1 MGFGILLIGYFLSF
15 ATALAKVYFFA
26 DIIGGL
32 IMTYALY
39 KLSSYGKNFKSS
51 VYASMAFTLMSL
63 LCATVSMFSTTD
75 SIFLNISLMFATT
88 IRAGTILILHIYML
102 SALMMMAQEADDEKL
117 ANKAKWSLGIVT
129 VYYVFYI
136 LFSLLSEFM
145 SLHYDDNLIYS
156 LNLLMYFYGAACII
170 LNLLV
175 LHSAYA
181 RLYIQGTEDPNAV
194 MPEFKESRNKL
205 LNSIRLK
212 FYNSQK
218 KAFEENSELVRRT
231 RQSEKASLERKN
243 KSKGKKKGKR

>member
-39 KLSSYGKNFKSS
+39 KLSSYGNEFKNS
-51 VYASMAFTLMSL
+51 VYSSMAFTVMSL
-63 LCATVSMFSTTD
+63 FCAVTALIGNSGSLFFTAISTVRT
-75 SIFLNISLMFATT
+75 
-88 IRAGTILILHIYML
+88 GTILLLHIYML
-102 SALMMMAQEADDEKL
+102 SALMKMAQGAEDEKL
-117 ANKAKWSLGIVT
+117 VKKARWNMGIVT

-136 LFSLLSEFM
+136 LFSLLSEFIAAFGNS
-145 SLHYDDNLIYS
+145 SLNYF

-205 LNSIRLK
+205 INSIRLK

-218 KAFEENSELVRRT
+218 KAFEENSELVRKT